1 MAFQM
6 SFDKDSL
13 LQKVIPAGL
22 YDVRLLSFKPELNK
36 NKDGIN
42 FKPRMVV
49 INNPEYDK
57 TSVFDTLSSKAGFTQ
72 WDFVHAFGLELE
84 EIGNGNYVI
93 PGTWDGDPATFKE
106 TDPSTWKYDGP
117 LIGRDAKLELA
128 IEPSFNDSAKMVNKI
143 RRYICAVPDCATK
156 FPDNKHIM
164 DMLRKK

>member
-6 SFDKDSL
+6 GFDKDSL
-13 LQKVIPAGL
+13 LQKVIPGGL
-22 YDVRLLSFKPELNK
+22 YTLRLTGFKPRLNK

-42 FKPRMVV
+42 FNPQMEV

-57 TSVFDTLSSKAGFTQ
+57 TKIFDSLSSKAGFTQ

-84 EIGNGNYVI
+84 DQGNGNYVI
-93 PGTWDGDPATFKE
+93 PGTWDGDPAAFKE

-117 LIGRDAKLELA
+117 LIGRDASVELA
-128 IEPSFNDSAKMVNKI
+128 IDTYEGKQNNKI
-143 RRYICAVPDCATK
+143 RRYICAVLDCATK